1 MAEVAGILFSPVP
14 KRDLIEQLIGPD
26 GRLAKILPGYE
37 ARPAQ
42 VEMARAV
49 DRSLSEGSRL
59 VVEAGTG
66 TGKTLAYLVPAA
78 LAEVPVV
85 ISTGTRTLQDQIVN
99 KDLPLLFAI
108 LERKIPVAV
117 MKGISNYICRR
128 KLEILQRSSGT
139 LLQDPLLDR
148 LLAWAEVTE
157 TGDRAELPE
166 LPDRDPLWAEV
177 SPTQDSRIGGRCPHY
192 EECFVTRM
200 RRRAA
205 EARLV
210 VVNHHLLFA
219 DLALRQE
226 ALDAAVIPPHDALI
240 VDEAHQVESVAT
252 SFFGQA
258 ASSAMVAALCRDCL
272 KPPAMGGDQKA
283 RELVDRVEALGQ
295 DLFHLLRARMHAS
308 QATAEAP
315 SAEGRRPGARLR
327 LDEPPLAGR
336 GLEKPYHA
344 VDAALD
350 ALKIFLARRAGSDED
365 LLHLGRRVARL
376 RHALALFSEP
386 PEQDNIL
393 WMERGP
399 RSLSLHCAPVEVGPV
414 LARTLLAEP
423 IPQVFTSA
431 TLAVAPSS
439 RTARNDSG
447 DSPLAFF
454 RSRVGMNLDA
464 AHEDPEAPWSELAV
478 DELLVSSP
486 FDFQRQALLYTPT
499 DLPLPAEPNFI
510 VKAAAR
516 IATLLE
522 IAGGRTL
529 VLFTSY
535 RNLESARDLMRGR
548 FPFPLLCQGDQP
560 RSTLLEQFRE
570 DVESVLLAT
579 ASFWEG
585 VDVVGESLSMVI
597 IDKLP
602 FAVPDDPL
610 TAARVDLLRRRG
622 AFPFADY
629 QLPQATLAL
638 KQGFGRLIRH
648 RSDRGVVAIL
658 DRRVVQKGYGKVMLR
673 SLPPLPSSTELDDVR
688 VFFGDLE
695 PPL

>member
-1 MAEVAGILFSPVP
+1 M
-14 KRDLIEQLIGPD
+14 
-26 GRLAKILPGYE
+26 
-37 ARPAQ
+37 
-42 VEMARAV
+42 
-49 DRSLSEGSRL
+49 
-59 VVEAGTG
+59 
-66 TGKTLAYLVPAA
+66 
-78 LAEVPVV
+78 
-85 ISTGTRTLQDQIVN
+85 
-99 KDLPLLFAI
+99 
-108 LERKIPVAV
+108 
-117 MKGISNYICRR
+117 
-128 KLEILQRSSGT
+128 
-139 LLQDPLLDR
+139 
-148 LLAWAEVTE
+148 
-157 TGDRAELPE
+157 
-166 LPDRDPLWAEV
+166 
-177 SPTQDSRIGGRCPHY
+177 
-192 EECFVTRM
+192 
-200 RRRAA
+200 
-205 EARLV
+205 
-210 VVNHHLLFA
+210 
-219 DLALRQE
+219 
-226 ALDAAVIPPHDALI
+226 IPPHDALI

-272 KPPAMGGDQKA
+272 KPPPLGGDHKA
-283 RELVDRVEALGQ
+283 RELVDRVEAVGQ

-315 SAEGRRPGARLR
+315 SAEGRQPGARLR
-327 LDEPPLAGR
+327 LDEPPLAAPGMD
-336 GLEKPYHA
+336 KPYHA
-344 VDAALD
+344 VDAALE

-365 LLHLGRRVARL
+365 LIHLGKRVARL
-376 RHALALFSEP
+376 RHALALFAEP
-386 PEQDNIL
+386 PDQDNIL
-393 WMERGP
+393 WMERGR

-414 LARTLLAEP
+414 LARTLLAQP
-423 IPQVFTSA
+423 IPMVFTSA

-439 RTARNDSG
+439 RSAASDDKATAGALD
-447 DSPLAFF
+447 FF
-454 RSRVGMNLDA
+454 RSRVGMNLQG

-478 DELLVSSP
+478 EELLVASP

-499 DLPLPAEPNFI
+499 DLPLPADPNFI
-510 VKAAAR
+510 VKAAER
-516 IATLLE
+516 VATLLE

-535 RNLESARDLMRGR
+535 RNLEAARDLLRGR
-548 FPFPLLCQGDQP
+548 LPFPLLCQGDQP
-560 RSTLLEQFRE
+560 RSTLLEQFRN

-585 VDVVGESLSMVI
+585 VDVVGEALSMVI

-622 AFPFADY
+622 ASPFADY

-658 DRRVVQKGYGKVMLR
+658 DRRVAQKGYGKVMLR
-673 SLPPLPSSTELDDVR
+673 SLPPVPASLDLDDVR